1 MGGSSKSDSK
11 QQTTTTQTDNR
22 IGAADAAQVAA
33 SGGTI
38 RTSSKLTLNQESVDP
53 EIAQAALSEAFGF
66 GGEALSFGRRAL
78 KSADLATDQA
88 LELGGDTVGRA
99 LELTERALVGAQ
111 GAFGAGLEQ
120 NRALVEA
127 TVARGSEDLQGL
139 KGLLSTTAIVAVG
152 AFALIGM
159 MRR

>member
-11 QQTTTTQTDNR
+11 QTTTTQQTDNR
-22 IGAADAAQVAA
+22 IGAADSAQVAA

-38 RTSSKLTLNQESVDP
+38 RTSSNITLESVDP
-53 EIAQAALSEAFGF
+53 EIAQAALAEAF
-66 GGEALSFGRRAL
+66 SFGRRAV
-78 KSADLATDQA
+78 AATEDTAAGA
-88 LELGGDTVGRA
+88 LELGGDITGRA

-111 GAFGAGLEQ
+111 SAFSGGLEQ